1 MNKIL
6 KDLNID
12 ETYTKPIKR
21 PKHFTKVKHNIPLI
35 SDYNFMSDLI
45 HLPTSKGF
53 KYLLVVVDLADD
65 SFDIEPLKTKYSS
78 EVLDS
83 MKKMFTRPYIK
94 KPYASIRTD
103 SGQEFKGIFAKYLY
117 DNNILHK
124 IALPFRHSQL
134 SNVDSLCNQIDRIL
148 VGYMNKIEKDTGRS
162 YHNWTD
168 IIDVVRKDLNE
179 MRLRSVPK
187 DIYTYK
193 YPIFNTKH
201 SNKYDVGSI
210 VYRQLDVPQNA
221 LGIQENTTKFRT
233 GDMRWDLVPR
243 RVVKVLYYAGKVPY
257 RYMLDAFPNV
267 SFTEKQLLP
276 AKEEAAKFIIQK
288 IIGKKIIKK
297 QVYYLIW
304 WKGYLKKDATWE
316 SKKSLLEDIGDD
328 LLKLEFEYQ
337 LTL

>member
-1 MNKIL
+1 M
-6 KDLNID
+6 
-12 ETYTKPIKR
+12 
-21 PKHFTKVKHNIPLI
+21 
-35 SDYNFMSDLI
+35 
-45 HLPTSKGF
+45 
-53 KYLLVVVDLADD
+53 
-65 SFDIEPLKTKYSS
+65 
-78 EVLDS
+78 
-83 MKKMFTRPYIK
+83 
-94 KPYASIRTD
+94 
-103 SGQEFKGIFAKYLY
+103 
-117 DNNILHK
+117 
-124 IALPFRHSQL
+124 
-134 SNVDSLCNQIDRIL
+134 
-148 VGYMNKIEKDTGRS
+148 VGKIEKETGKS

-168 IIDVVRKDLNE
+168 IIDVVRTDLNA

-221 LGIQENTTKFRT
+221 LGIQENTTSFRT

-243 RVVKVLYYAGKVPY
+243 RVVKVLYYPGKVPY

-267 SFTEKQLLP
+267 SLTEKQLLP
-276 AKEEAAKFIIQK
+276 AKEEEAKFIIQK
-288 IIGKKIIKK
+288 IIGKKIVNK
-297 QVYYLIW
+297 QVYYLIK

-328 LLKLEFEYQ
+328 LLELEFEYQ